1 MENVYPRRLTFI
13 QVEDMCMF
21 CDYPKGKTL
30 TYMVYPEMLMGY
42 ISCPNCESKAEE
54 AIKIWNEQ
62 LSYGRLHYLKD
73 KDIRIK
79 RSSGEIEYGWIM
91 DNPIICFSQDN
102 GRETIHCYNKEK
114 DIGKNCYVDDLLILN
129 PQAQQVQA
137 QQVQAQQVQAQQ
149 VQAQQSQFEQK
160 NLCVNCGID
169 MGECNPRQYCGKWE
183 CPNEEGKYLNNN

>member
-1 MENVYPRRLTFI
+1 MENFYPRRLTFI

-30 TYMVYPEMLMGY
+30 TYMIYPEMLMGY

-79 RSSGEIEYGWIM
+79 RSSGDIEYGWKM
-91 DNPIICFSQDN
+91 DNPMVCFSRDN

-129 PQAQQVQA
+129 PQKTHT
-137 QQVQAQQVQAQQ
+137 
-149 VQAQQSQFEQK
+149 QFEQK

-183 CPNEEGKYLNNN
+183 CPNEEGKYLSI

>member
-62 LSYGRLHYLKD
+62 LSYGRVHYLKG

-79 RSSGEIEYGWIM
+79 RSSGEIEYGWMM
-91 DNPIICFSQDN
+91 DNPIVCFSQDN
-102 GRETIHCYNKEK
+102 GRETIHCYNKNQ

-129 PQAQQVQA
+129 PP
-137 QQVQAQQVQAQQ
+137 
-149 VQAQQSQFEQK
+149 EIK

-183 CPNEEGKYLNNN
+183 CPNEEGKYLNNNNN

>member
-1 MENVYPRRLTFI
+1 MENIYHPRRLTFI

-21 CDYPKGKTL
+21 CDYPKGITL
-30 TYMVYPEMLMGY
+30 TYMVCPELLMGY
-42 ISCPNCESKAEE
+42 ISCPNCVSKAEE

-79 RSSGEIEYGWIM
+79 RSSGDIEYGWKM
-91 DNPIICFSQDN
+91 DNPIICFNRDN
-102 GRETIHCYNKEK
+102 LRETIHCYNEAL

-129 PQAQQVQA
+129 PP
-137 QQVQAQQVQAQQ
+137 
-149 VQAQQSQFEQK
+149 QSQFEKK

-183 CPNEEGKYLNNN
+183 CPNEEGKYLNKE

>member
-79 RSSGEIEYGWIM
+79 RSSGDVEYGWKM

-129 PQAQQVQA
+129 PQAQQQE
-137 QQVQAQQVQAQQ
+137 QEQKQ
-149 VQAQQSQFEQK
+149 EQK

-183 CPNEEGKYLNNN
+183 CPNEEGEFLRK